1 MAPLTA
7 DRISAL
13 QRVVL
18 RYYRRC
24 RRDLPWRRTRDP
36 YRILVSEIMLQQTQ
50 VGRVIPKYRSFLSR
64 FPTIAS
70 LARARLSQVLSV
82 WVGLGYNSRALR
94 LWRCAQLVRSRH
106 AGRFPRD
113 EASLRQLPGV
123 GQYTAAALASFAF
136 GGQTAAVDVNVR
148 RVLTRTLS
156 GKDALSS
163 AAVARLARAALPRSA
178 ASEWTQA
185 LMDIGSAFCRAKPEC
200 ARCPARNCC
209 NYRSRHAAGFAR
221 AAKSAS
227 GAAHAPASHTRAA
240 QSPATRKQSRFPGS
254 TRFYRGRIIRTLTMM
269 PNLSF
274 LQLGREVK
282 EGFAISERP
291 WLLALLQTL
300 EREGLV
306 KLTHG
311 AKRIS
316 LP

>member
-1 MAPLTA
+1 MAPISA
-7 DRISAL
+7 DRASAL

-18 RYYRRC
+18 RYYSHY

-36 YRILVSEIMLQQTQ
+36 YRILVSEIMLQRTQ
-50 VGRVIPKYRSFLSR
+50 VERVIPKYRSFLSR

-70 LARARLSQVLSV
+70 LARARLSQVLRA

-94 LWRCAQLVRSRH
+94 LWRCAQLVSASH
-106 AGRFPRD
+106 AGRLPPD

-123 GQYTAAALASFAF
+123 GQYTAAAVTSFAF

-156 GKDALSS
+156 GKDELSS
-163 AAVARLARAALPRSA
+163 AAVARLARAVLPRTA

-209 NYRSRHAAGFAR
+209 IYRSRHAADFACDSKSARSEGKGQVR
-221 AAKSAS
+221 AA
-227 GAAHAPASHTRAA
+227 
-240 QSPATRKQSRFPGS
+240 RKQSRFAGS
-254 TRFYRGRIIRTLTMM
+254 TRFYRGRIIRSLTIA
-269 PNLSF
+269 PSVSF
-274 LQLGREVK
+274 VQLGRQVK

-291 WLLALLQTL
+291 WLLALLRTL